1 MCGKNLNQ
9 RHTIIRRVGS
19 PPHVREKRTICFHL
33 LNIRR
38 ITPACAGKTLG
49 HCFGLSLYQDHP
61 RVCGKNDGE
70 ASELETIKGSPPR
83 VREKLW
89 YSIATGRYSR
99 ITPACAG
106 KARKLSLPVVLVWD
120 HPRVCGKNVCS
131 TCEFS

>member
-1 MCGKNLNQ
+1 MCGKNRQLGQN
-9 RHTIIRRVGS
+9 HVIYSES
-19 PPHVREKRTICFHL
+19 PPRVREKPLKEMCSYVETG
-33 LNIRR
+33 
-38 ITPACAGKTLG
+38 ITPACAGKTV
-49 HCFGLSLYQDHP
+49 LSYVSKHLARDHP

-120 HPRVCGKNVCS
+120 HPRVCGKS
-131 TCEFS
+131 TKRSQ